1 MTRLKAERINVR
13 FLLSA
18 VLLALP
24 VAAHADALIDHVRG
38 FTLNKDGA
46 IERFTGIVID
56 KDGKVKQLLHDGDPR
71 PARLDFLNDGHDAVV
86 MPGLID
92 AHAHVMALGFAALTL
107 DLSDTHSLAEAQQK
121 IAAYAAKFPGRPWII
136 GRGWNQESW
145 GLGRFPTAAELDSVV
160 ADRPVWLERV
170 DGHAGWANSRALAM
184 AGVTAATKDPVGGHI
199 ERLPAPVP
207 IMRRGTRPLPAP
219 HLAGGGP
226 AGVLVDTATALVAR
240 VVPPPRPE
248 DRDLALSTA
257 QTILLRHGVTA
268 AADMG
273 TGIEDWQAYRRAG
286 DLGRLRIRIM
296 GYALGIDNMTL
307 IAGSGPTPWLYDDRL
322 RLNGVK
328 LFLDGALGSRGAW
341 LKAPYAD
348 APATRGLPQL
358 TDTALKNLMSRA
370 AMDHFQVAVHA
381 IGDAANSSVLD
392 AITDMVDTYK
402 GDRRWRIEH
411 AQIIAPEDFARL
423 GDLNTRAGHVIV
435 SMQPTHETSDR
446 TMAEARL
453 GTARLAGAYAWKS
466 AAATGAT
473 LAFGS
478 DAPVEEPDPFAGLAA
493 AISRTGA
500 DGQPTGGWQPQEAV
514 SLTQALAGY
523 TSNAA
528 YAGFADGRF
537 GRLIPGERAD
547 FLMVDRDVTKVF
559 PADIRKTQV
568 LQVWVGGLPVYRRD
582 EDKK

>member
-1 MTRLKAERINVR
+1 MTVR
-13 FLLSA
+13 FLGF
-18 VLLALP
+18 LALLSLP
-24 VAAHADALIDHVRG
+24 AVAHADALVDHVRG

-46 IERFTGIVID
+46 IERFTGILID
-56 KDGKVKQLLHDGDPR
+56 KDGRVKQLLHDGDPR

-92 AHAHVMALGFAALTL
+92 SHVHVTGLGFAALTL
-107 DLSDTHSLAEAQQK
+107 DLSDTHSLAEAQAK
-121 IAAYAAKFPGRPWII
+121 IAAYAAKYPGRPWII
-136 GRGWNQESW
+136 GGGWNQEAWS
-145 GLGRFPTAAELDSVV
+145 LGRFPTAAELDAVV
-160 ADRPVWLERV
+160 SDRPVWLERV

-184 AGVTAATKDPVGGHI
+184 AGVTAATKDPAGGHI
-199 ERLPAPVP
+199 ERLPAPAPVV
-207 IMRRGTRPLPAP
+207 RKGVRAKPA
-219 HLAGGGP
+219 LGAP
-226 AGVLVDTATALVAR
+226 AGVLVDGAAALVGHI
-240 VVPPPRPE
+240 VPPPRPE

-257 QTILLRHGVTA
+257 QTILLKHGVTA
-268 AADMG
+268 VADMG

-296 GYALGIDNMTL
+296 SYAMGIDNMAL
-307 IAGSGPTPWLYDDRL
+307 IGGSGPGPWLYDDRL
-322 RLNGVK
+322 RMNGVK

-348 APATRGLPQL
+348 APGTTGLPRMS
-358 TDTALKNLMSRA
+358 DTALKNLMSRA

-381 IGDAANSSVLD
+381 IGDAANSAVLD

-423 GDLNTRAGHVIV
+423 GDLNTRAGHIIV

-446 TMAEARL
+446 LMAEARL
-453 GTARLAGAYAWKS
+453 GLDRLPGAYAWKR

-478 DAPVEEPDPFAGLAA
+478 DAPVEVPDPFAGIAA
-493 AISRTGA
+493 AISRTGP
-500 DGQPTGGWQPQEAV
+500 DGQPAGGWQPQETVPFA
-514 SLTQALAGY
+514 QALAGY

-547 FLMVDRDVTKVF
+547 FLMVDRDITRASPAEIRGTK
-559 PADIRKTQV
+559 V
-568 LQVWVGGLPVYRRD
+568 LQVWVGGLPVYRV
-582 EDKK
+582 EEEGKK